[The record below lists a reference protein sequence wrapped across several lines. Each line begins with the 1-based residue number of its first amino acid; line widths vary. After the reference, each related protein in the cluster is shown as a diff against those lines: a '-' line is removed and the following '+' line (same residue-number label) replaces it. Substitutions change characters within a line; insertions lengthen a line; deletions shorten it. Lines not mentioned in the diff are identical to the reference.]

1 MMDTFIFIAIIALS
15 IGGGHIIK
23 RWGKQNE

>member
-1 MMDTFIFIAIIALS
+1 MMDIFIFIAIIALS

-23 RWGKQNE
+23 RWVKHDE